1 MENKFYKLGQL
12 AYGEN
17 LEGKPYT
24 ITDDQYNTMSVGNK
38 ADFKNGIDDEME
50 AHHQCNS
57 SAHKQ
62 HVYTDIMKKLHG
74 RSLQKF

>member
-1 MENKFYKLGQL
+1 LENEFYKLGQL

-24 ITDDQYNTMSVGNK
+24 ITDDQYNAMTFGNK
-38 ADFKNGIDDEME
+38 ADFHNGVADEMV

-57 SAHKQ
+57 TAHQNK
-62 HVYTDIMKKLHG
+62 TFIDIMKQLHG